1 MVLWDARAWMVH
13 QVIWQYILSDIDR
26 YQCTGVDG
34 WSGSPALTEYVK
46 DKAAKLP
53 GELLADIRFDTV
65 YSSGLESVYDTMGVK
80 TLNPR

>member
-1 MVLWDARAWMVH
+1 MVH

-34 WSGSPALTEYVK
+34 WSGSPALTEDVK

-53 GELLADIRFDTV
+53 GEGLADIRFDTV
-65 YSSGLESVYDTMGVK
+65 YSSGLESVYDTVGVK